1 MQWHVSDL
9 LILEL
14 ELYRWV
20 HVLIP
25 KAKVFTSSPQIQGT
39 LSSVPFNV
47 YNQDSKVIKSDPDL
61 SLLTLL
67 TCTLKWICSL
77 ALNKSVSKARRGWA
91 VSKARRGA
99 LKKLMN
105 FRAI

>member
-1 MQWHVSDL
+1 MEWHVSDL
-9 LILEL
+9 LIREP
-14 ELYRWV
+14 ELYSWV

-25 KAKVFTSSPQIQGT
+25 KAEVFTSSPQIRGT

-47 YNQDSKVIKSDPDL
+47 YNQDSKVIKADPDL

-77 ALNKSVSKARRGWA
+77 ALNESIDGQFQKQEKEG
-91 VSKARRGA
+91 
-99 LKKLMN
+99 
-105 FRAI
+105 